1 VATAIG
7 QSSLAPL
14 GGSNTQVNG
23 PGFRAFD
30 FSVFKEFG
38 VTETTRIQ
46 FRAEAFNFT
55 NTPSFNL
62 PTNLNFQDTANFGQS
77 TATRSSAREI
87 QFALKYY
94 W

>member
-1 VATAIG
+1 VATAIV

-14 GGSNTQVNG
+14 GGSNTQVSG
-23 PGFRAFD
+23 PGFKDLD
-30 FSVFKEFG
+30 FSIFKEVE
-38 VTETTRIQ
+38 VTETTRVQ
-46 FRAEAFNFT
+46 FRAEAFNVT

-62 PTNLNFQDTANFGQS
+62 PSNTDFLDTANFGQS
-77 TATRSSAREI
+77 TSTRSNSREI